1 MPVYEESPGPMGLSV
16 VTENALWTPPISSKA
31 TFFDG
36 VPYQNIEV
44 ISSKYIPTGT
54 GLLLPP
60 NTVMMSA
67 IGNVFGDAAKSLWGS
82 PNPKFTLTDL
92 DKQLSIIEKQQQH
105 DPNTCYTCKAQKT
118 AVAGDGYIDQLMEI
132 IPGIRTAVAA
142 CPVKGCNELRTLYST
157 VLITTIIHLNDF
169 HHWPREDIAD
179 WLDTLPFDL
188 TIKEQRGTNPE
199 VSPDDGKD
207 RSLDNGDCPKF
218 WTFA

>member
-31 TFFDG
+31 TFFEG

-44 ISSKYIPTGT
+44 NTSEYIPSGT

-60 NTVMMSA
+60 DAVMMSA
-67 IGNVFGDAAKSLWGS
+67 IGNAFGDVAKGLWPSPTKFIPPLFPGS
-82 PNPKFTLTDL
+82 A
-92 DKQLSIIEKQQQH
+92 IGH
-105 DPNTCYTCKAQKT
+105 DPNTCYSCKAEKMAT
-118 AVAGDGYIDQLMEI
+118 TGDGYIDQLIKI

-142 CPVKGCNELRTLYST
+142 CPIKGCTELRGPVAL
-157 VLITTIIHLNDF
+157 LTTIVHLNDF

-199 VSPDDGKD
+199 VPPDDGKD